1 MANKVM
7 NLKLMG
13 LRCLIKAI
21 HDTFLNLKKNL
32 KGGIVKS
39 VLGRSVSYYCFLIVN
54 TVKMY
59 QFKAK
64 DSEIKPYASF
74 RSNTS
79 KDFTGN
85 NMEKTGLKEVANVS
99 SVDYNVFNKSN
110 VLNIHKDLMKMF
122 EIIKKHFI
130 GLLTSMVNASDH
142 TKCITLSN

>member
-1 MANKVM
+1 
-7 NLKLMG
+7 
-13 LRCLIKAI
+13 
-21 HDTFLNLKKNL
+21 
-32 KGGIVKS
+32 
-39 VLGRSVSYYCFLIVN
+39 
-54 TVKMY
+54 MY

-64 DSEIKPYASF
+64 DSEIKPYPSC

-85 NMEKTGLKEVANVS
+85 NMEKTGLKGVVNVF
-99 SVDYNVFNKSN
+99 SVDYNVINKDN

-122 EIIKKHFI
+122 GIIKKHFI